1 VLTNTQFNELIDQQ
15 KLRLLAIPIEA
26 RTGYKWV
33 PTLTR
38 YGTGSIVLVFDTQGF
53 PPYVA
58 CKIILEPF
66 EGNRL
71 RNFIREIMRSLKAQG
86 HPLIVGVSMVTV
98 IAVSPIITPRPAI
111 FMQYCEKNL
120 REYILEKGK
129 LKIDEALALA
139 VQIVRGLLYLK
150 QRGFV
155 THQDLKPENILLQK
169 CQWFGREEIPQEPC
183 YRPRI
188 ADFGLA
194 NAWLEAGKP
203 GGSNPYRAPEQ
214 FACHISKKGAE
225 ELYRAGLFNPD
236 VFALGVILTEMLT
249 SKHPSGIP
257 SSDVM
262 KEERAR
268 NSSFWH
274 DWGINGARIV
284 EVENEELKQL
294 ILRMLNP
301 NPQFRPSLEEVYN
314 ELLKILR
321 NANLKLYEQVEILM
335 KYYDEIAQRYEE
347 LLGDVN
353 VLRNLLKL
361 AKLPEAKEVIDEYIQ
376 YLKERLQE
384 FGPPKRV
391 EDVHKYARIWRTI
404 GEVLVLLDLNRYRD
418 EIKRIGLEVLNT
430 VVQWLD
436 KIKPE
441 HTLLKIKM
449 TEDEARAEVL
459 EEPLDILEKV
469 MSEEELDKLVFSK
482 YNDYVKALY
491 LYHKASNYYDK
502 GNYDK
507 AIELLSE
514 ALKYSPSNKTLK
526 FFRALWRYHQAK
538 TLSINMCILL
548 EEAIK
553 EFEELVSLA
562 PTWREPSER
571 LKNAKDMY
579 SKLCSH

>member
-1 VLTNTQFNELIDQQ
+1 
-15 KLRLLAIPIEA
+15 
-26 RTGYKWV
+26 
-33 PTLTR
+33 
-38 YGTGSIVLVFDTQGF
+38 VLVFETQGS
-53 PPYVA
+53 PQYVA
-58 CKIILEPF
+58 CKIILEPL

-71 RNFIREIMRSLKAQG
+71 RNFIREVMRSLKAQG
-86 HPLIVGVSMVTV
+86 HPLIVGLSMVTV
-98 IAVSPIITPRPAI
+98 IAVPPIITPRPVI
-111 FMQYCEKNL
+111 FMRYCEKNL

-150 QRGFV
+150 QRDFV
-155 THQDLKPENILLQK
+155 AHQDLKPENILLQK
-169 CQWFGREEIPQEPC
+169 CEWFEREEIPQEPC

-214 FACHISKKGAE
+214 FVCHISKKRAE

-249 SKHPSGIP
+249 GKHPSGIP

-262 KEERAR
+262 KEEKAR
-268 NSSFWH
+268 NSGFWH
-274 DWGINGARIV
+274 DWSINGARIV
-284 EVENEELKQL
+284 DVENEELKQL
-294 ILRMLNP
+294 ILRMLDP

-314 ELLKILR
+314 ELLKMLR
-321 NANLKLYEQVEILM
+321 NINPKLYEQVENLIR
-335 KYYDEIAQRYEE
+335 YYDEIAQSYEE
-347 LLGDVN
+347 FLGDVN
-353 VLRNLLKL
+353 TWRMLLNL
-361 AKLPEAKEVIDEYIQ
+361 AELPEAKEFIDEYIQ
-376 YLKERLQE
+376 NLRQRLQE
-384 FGPPKRV
+384 FEPPKRV
-391 EDVHKYARIWRTI
+391 EDVHKYARIWKAM
-404 GEVLVLLDLNRYRD
+404 GEALALLDLNKYRD

-430 VVQWLD
+430 VMQWLD

-441 HTLLKIKM
+441 HTLPKVGM
-449 TEDEARAEVL
+449 TEDEARAMVL
-459 EEPLDILEKV
+459 WEPLDILKKV
-469 MSEEELDKLVFSK
+469 MSEEELSKLVFSK

-491 LYHKASNYYDK
+491 LYHKASNYYNK

-514 ALKYSPSNKTLK
+514 ALKYSPNNKTLK
-526 FFRALWRYHQAK
+526 FFRALWRYHLAK

-553 EFEELVSLA
+553 EFEEVIMLA
-562 PTWREPSER
+562 PTWGEPSEG
-571 LKNAKDMY
+571 LKDAEDMHN
-579 SKLCSH
+579 KLCSH